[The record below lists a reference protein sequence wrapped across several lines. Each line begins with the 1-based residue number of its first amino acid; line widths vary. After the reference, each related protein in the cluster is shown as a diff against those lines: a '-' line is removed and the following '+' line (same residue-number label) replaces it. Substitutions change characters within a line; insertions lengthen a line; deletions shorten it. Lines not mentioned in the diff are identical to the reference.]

1 MMGDRGGQM
10 SKLVQNEQRKLTATF
25 LNGIALALFAVGGLA
40 QTLSAFYAPGP
51 NHPDRLI
58 VVSISLIFIAVSAWA
73 HQLAR
78 RVLKGLI
85 E

>member
-1 MMGDRGGQM
+1 MN
-10 SKLVQNEQRKLTATF
+10 KLVQNEQRKLTASF
-25 LNGIALALFAVGGLA
+25 LNGIAIALFAVGGLA
-40 QTLSAFYAPGP
+40 QILSAFYATNPG
-51 NHPDRLI
+51 HPDRLI
-58 VVSISLIFIAVSAWA
+58 VVSISLIFIGVSAGA